1 MGGGLSQVCAAET
14 SKPLAVVEFPKF
26 QTGIFVEWKS
36 PWESIQYTSSGCKE
50 RQFCKWP
57 FGQAAN
63 AVVANFSSCKQSNNQ
78 LKYQNSFRPAQ
89 GHKQNTNIL

>member
-1 MGGGLSQVCAAET
+1 MSN
-14 SKPLAVVEFPKF
+14 PLAVVEFPKF

-36 PWESIQYTSSGCKE
+36 PWESIQCTSSGCKE

-63 AVVANFSSCKQSNNQ
+63 AVVGNFSSCKQSNNQ
-78 LKYQNSFRPAQ
+78 LKYQNSFSTCTRAQ
-89 GHKQNTNIL
+89 GEHKHTVNCRL